1 VLPVGQA
8 SKMGEGM
15 TVHFYLA
22 WEGRSGRKSGANIM
36 GFRHPMYVT
45 CQAATN
51 SGVLVRCA
59 QAVFSS

>member
-1 VLPVGQA
+1 MRL
-8 SKMGEGM
+8 S
-15 TVHFYLA
+15 LD
-22 WEGRSGRKSGANIM
+22 GARCQVVVRGPSARVPTEATEQ